1 MTLRRHRRHTIV
13 KLDAASVN
21 IEVGAMR
28 AVLKA
33 HELWEPISD
42 GIEMLRERR
51 DVGRALSYEEENRLI
66 EAAGKSRSPALL
78 PLLVITLDTG
88 LRAAEIRSLRCND
101 LSLVWKNAVV
111 ESGFITVPKSK
122 TEAGTGRTIPLSR
135 LPALRSRSAPAVAI
149 FRTELGRLPFPAPF
163 GRCAR
168 PWAKAAV
175 YKVQLDKPIGE
186 WRRPGKKR
194 AQRPASA
201 TAGMT

>member
-1 MTLRRHRRHTIV
+1 M
-13 KLDAASVN
+13 N

-33 HELWEPISD
+33 HRLWEPISD

-135 LPALRSRSAPAVAI
+135 LPALRSRSGCRDFPNRARTLTFSRAI
-149 FRTELGRLPFPAPF
+149 RSVCSAMGESRMSIRFSWTS
-163 GRCAR
+163 
-168 PWAKAAV
+168 
-175 YKVQLDKPIGE
+175 QLANGE
-186 WRRPGKKR
+186 GLERSVRNGRRPLPL
-194 AQRPASA
+194 A
-201 TAGMT
+201 